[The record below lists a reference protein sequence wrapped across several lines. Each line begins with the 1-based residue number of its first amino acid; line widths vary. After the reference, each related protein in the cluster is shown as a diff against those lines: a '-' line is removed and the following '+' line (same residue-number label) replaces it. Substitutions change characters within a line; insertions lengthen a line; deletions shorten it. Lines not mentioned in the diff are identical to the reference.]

1 MDNDL
6 NIIDVYLK
14 NYGQMIILLLGMPTS
29 NKSAIAKELESDIE
43 PKFTLININNY
54 LEKKFID
61 IEVRDIK
68 FKLYDHPDNI
78 NYTKLLYDINEKKS
92 SGVILYGNFIDP
104 NKFKDIIIDFSYFF
118 DLRHTYLKNNLI
130 KKKLLPFDDEINNVS
145 NIDIKNINVIKK
157 NNHDTIEKSLIT
169 EKSSTTNNSYNIKSE
184 SDNTS
189 TNSSDN
195 TSNNSSDNTSSNS
208 SDNTSSNSNDNTSTN
223 SNDNTSTNS
232 NDNTSTNSSDNSTNS
247 SDNAS
252 KHKLNLKTDYE
263 KKINRKLE
271 IYIRDILLPIYNN
284 IKENIKFN
292 KYYNIKEDT
301 DFNTIYDNLFDQF
314 IYLIKK
320 KLNQPLDMESSSKED
335 SSKEDNSKEDR
346 SKEDNSKEEH
356 QERNKK
362 FLFQKKN

>member
-78 NYTKLLYDINEKKS
+78 NYTKLLYDINQKKS

-130 KKKLLPFDDEINNVS
+130 KKKILPFDDEVNNVS

-169 EKSSTTNNSYNIKSE
+169 EKSSTINDSSNITSE
-184 SDNTS
+184 SN
-189 TNSSDN
+189 
-195 TSNNSSDNTSSNS
+195 
-208 SDNTSSNSNDNTSTN
+208 NTSTN
-223 SNDNTSTNS
+223 SNDNTSSNS
-232 NDNTSTNSSDNSTNS
+232 NDNNSSNSNDNN
-247 SDNAS
+247 S

-263 KKINRKLE
+263 KKINGPNYE
-271 IYIRDILLPIYNN
+271 VICP
-284 IKENIKFN
+284 
-292 KYYNIKEDT
+292 
-301 DFNTIYDNLFDQF
+301 
-314 IYLIKK
+314 
-320 KLNQPLDMESSSKED
+320 
-335 SSKEDNSKEDR
+335 
-346 SKEDNSKEEH
+346 
-356 QERNKK
+356 
-362 FLFQKKN
+362 